1 MQRYMDMKWK
11 RIVSESNVDW
21 TSELAKEMGKDAA
34 GVADT
39 INCIVT
45 WMVDSGNAD
54 KMLVAINTA
63 PVGSTS
69 RNILTNMVN
78 SAKQA

>member
-1 MQRYMDMKWK
+1 MKWK
-11 RIVSESNVDW
+11 RLVSESNIDW
-21 TSELAKEMGKDAA
+21 TSELAKEMGKDAS

-39 INCIVT
+39 INCIVK

-78 SAKQA
+78 AVRQSAGQV